1 MFVEENKYKYKVI
14 TIPNVLSFLR
24 IALIPVFVW
33 LYSFENEL
41 FWAMFVLGVSGVTDV
56 VDGFIARQ
64 FGMISNV
71 GRILDP
77 VADKLTQIAVLV
89 CLCVR
94 FPRMIIV
101 VSVLVVKEIVNGI
114 IGLVM
119 ININRD
125 ALDSKWHGKLAT
137 VIIYFTGV
145 FHLLWPTIPAVLSW
159 IMVALCVIA
168 MVYSFIRY
176 TAGHIK
182 IIKGSKN
189 KE

>member
-1 MFVEENKYKYKVI
+1 MFVEDNKYKYKVI

-24 IALIPVFVW
+24 IALIPLFVW
-33 LYSFENEL
+33 LYSFEDEL

-145 FHLLWPTIPAVLSW
+145 FHLLWPTIPDVLSW

-168 MVYSFIRY
+168 MVYSFIKY
-176 TAGHIK
+176 TAGHIR
-182 IIKGSKN
+182 IIKRSKN